1 MATDTLTDRERIA
14 KLEADRE
21 NDRRQMATKEDVT
34 RLSGDLKTYIAEV
47 KADIFKWQFGIW
59 FATIV
64 IILAAIWRFGG

>member
-1 MATDTLTDRERIA
+1 MTTDTLTDRERIA

-34 RLSGDLKTYIAEV
+34 SLSGDLKTYIAEV
-47 KADIFKWQFGIW
+47 KADILKWQFGMW